1 MSRNGRGAGCL
12 GNTRTELLALA
23 TSTPTNLEEKVRR
36 RLEKQQDHLFTFLD
50 VEEVDATN
58 NLAERQLRPAVI
70 SRARSRAAIK
80 RPRSSY
86 LEILTS
92 LAATCVQQAESFAHL
107 VSQNAVLSP
116 AR

>member
-1 MSRNGRGAGCL
+1 MSRNGRGAGL
-12 GNTRTELLALA
+12 PWNTRTGVVGLA
-23 TSTPTNLEEKVRR
+23 TPDNLEEKVRR

-58 NLAERQLRPAVI
+58 NLAERQLRRPS
-70 SRARSRAAIK
+70 SRARSPAAIK
-80 RPRSSY
+80 RRKELILGKSSPVGCH
-86 LEILTS
+86 LRPTGRILR
-92 LAATCVQQAESFAHL
+92 HL